1 MSFVKENL
9 PHTIEALKAD
19 NNFSYCAE
27 SAFLTR
33 EFLVPFFLEKDPDS
47 FLKIL
52 STGRFSRMLLNSVFR
67 DKNITQLVAN
77 NNAIRKWIVGLNF
90 GDSLF
95 DLDDE
100 FMLSLIKNEQGLS
113 DAARA
118 MMPNRLW
125 FPFKA
130 ETVVSSQFQNIMRE
144 LQTRISMKELQFM
157 EEYLNSEPL
166 KLKRLDKDQ
175 KKLYMKMCA
184 DVIPSHLK
192 QWLLQA
198 EGLDSTF
205 LHSVSDLDNFPKMLN
220 TCLYSESSND
230 NTKQAGLNYQKEKF
244 GVSTH
249 RTSYRYFK
257 SEAEYL
263 NYAESLPNV
272 NISLLMEGA
281 NSFNKP
287 VIPRNVNFPDLW
299 VLKILERR
307 GEQVVYLSEN
317 NSVKINTYLTGLNVK
332 HIECPDIQDAFIKD
346 IALVF
351 PEVFSDLDDFSNLPL
366 SRVLDV
372 IKTEIELTSK
382 A

>member
-9 PHTIEALKAD
+9 PSTIEALKAD
-19 NNFSYCAE
+19 NNFSSCAE

-33 EFLVPFFLEKDPDS
+33 EFLVPFFLENDPDT

-52 STGRFSRMLLNSVFR
+52 STGRLSRMLLNSVFR
-67 DKNITQLVAN
+67 DKNITQLAKN

-95 DLDDE
+95 NLDDE
-100 FMLSLIKNEQGLS
+100 FMLSLIKNEQGIS

-118 MMPNRLW
+118 MIPNRLW

-130 ETVVSSQFQNIMRE
+130 ETVASSQFQNIMRE
-144 LQTRISMKELQFM
+144 VQTHISMKEFQFM
-157 EEYLNSEPL
+157 ESYLSDEPL

-184 DVIPSHLK
+184 DVSPSHLK

-198 EGLDSTF
+198 EGLDSNF
-205 LHSVSDLDNFPKMLN
+205 LHSVSDLDNFPKMIN
-220 TCLYSESSND
+220 TCLYSESSNEKA
-230 NTKQAGLNYQKEKF
+230 KQAGLTYQKEKF

-249 RTSYRYFK
+249 RTSYRFFK

-263 NYAESLPNV
+263 NYAESLSNV

-287 VIPRNVNFPDLW
+287 VIPRNVSFPDLW

-307 GEQVVYLSEN
+307 GNQVVYLSEN
-317 NSVKINTYLTGLNVK
+317 NSVKINTYLTGLNIKNINSSDV
-332 HIECPDIQDAFIKD
+332 QYAFIKD
-346 IALVF
+346 TAVVF
-351 PEVFSDLDDFSNLPL
+351 PEVFSGLKDFSNLPL

-372 IKTEIELTSK
+372 IKTEIELTSNV
-382 A
+382 